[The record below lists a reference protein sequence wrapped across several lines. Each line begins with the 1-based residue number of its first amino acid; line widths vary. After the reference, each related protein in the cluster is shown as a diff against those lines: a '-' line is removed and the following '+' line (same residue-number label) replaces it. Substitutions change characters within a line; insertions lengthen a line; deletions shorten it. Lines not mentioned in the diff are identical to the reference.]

1 MARLHV
7 YFDYG
12 SPYAYLAWQR
22 ITNVHPDRYQDVEV
36 LWKPVSAG
44 HIFKMDGTAP
54 NMTLPNQARYLLQDV
69 ARWAA
74 KYDAPFSPPKPGTPG
89 QMPVNSI
96 NAMRLH
102 FIADQGG
109 PDMEAAWMNAVFL
122 AHFRDGRDI
131 SDPAVLED
139 LCQSVGVRDGPEAC
153 NHESIKRLLIANT
166 QEAYDAG
173 APGVPFMV
181 LEHDTGVKEVFWGN
195 DRLEWVENRI
205 QALATTAST

>member
-22 ITNVHPDRYQDVEV
+22 IVNVHPERYEGVEI

-54 NMTLPNQARYLLQDV
+54 NMTMPNQSTYLLNDV
-69 ARWAA
+69 ERWAKQYA
-74 KYDAPFSPPKPGTPG
+74 VPFAPPLEGPGA
-89 QMPVNSI
+89 MPVNSI

-109 PDMEAAWMNAVFL
+109 PSMEAAWMNAVFM

-131 SDPAVLED
+131 SDPAVLDD
-139 LCQSVGVRDGPEAC
+139 LCKEVGVRDGPEAC

-166 QEAYDAG
+166 AEAYEAG
-173 APGVPFMV
+173 APGVPFV
-181 LEHDTGVKEVFWGN
+181 VVEDDDGTDSFWGN
-195 DRLEWVENRI
+195 DRLEWVERRLGTSSN
-205 QALATTAST
+205 